1 MKVDRLENVKRSTEV
16 SSIVWPSL
24 LLQIAAMWAV
34 MSLTLAAVA
43 IAAAVA
49 GAWWL
54 VATPL
59 RFLAACVRWAG
70 RSS

>member
-1 MKVDRLENVKRSTEV
+1 MVDRLDTGKPSTAG
-16 SSIVWPSL
+16 SMFWPAL
-24 LLQIAAMWAV
+24 LLQILAMWAV
-34 MSLTLAAVA
+34 MSLTLVAVA

-59 RFLAACVRWAG
+59 RLLSACVRWAG

>member
-1 MKVDRLENVKRSTEV
+1 VKTHPSASSTPR
-16 SSIVWPSL
+16 IVWPEI
-24 LLQIAAMWAV
+24 LLQVLAMWAV
-34 MSLTLAAVA
+34 MSLTLVGVA

-59 RFLAACVRWAG
+59 RLVVECARWAG
-70 RSS
+70 RG